1 MLYTVSTILALS
13 LSAGI
18 ANAQGSTYQLQSRNP
33 ALYEAGRQGCIA
45 ASDNADGAPVV
56 IHDCN
61 NEDVSKHTWSLSPWI
76 PGRIAFDGPP
86 GPMKIFGDKC
96 LDVKDG
102 INTDGAKLQ
111 LWTCEPGN
119 TNQLWISVKDQTYN
133 WAGTNK
139 CIDLT
144 DGNIADGNQLQLW
157 TCVGEPGSDNQ
168 KFEFTTRIPNDRSDR
183 PELISAGPSPPRDVC
198 LMATS
203 NTDGARVALGNRNGG
218 SGKTPAFPDGNAFW
232 TWARAP
238 LSGPI
243 KTFDGA
249 KCLDIPN
256 GDATNGNK
264 VQMWSCVEGSRNQQ
278 FKIDGPIPRAITW
291 VGEGSGNNKCLQTP
305 NGNFTEGNEIEIW
318 DCDSSKVSQHW
329 F

>member
-1 MLYTVSTILALS
+1 MRYTVSAIAALS

-18 ANAQGSTYQLQSRNP
+18 ANAQGTRQLQSRSP
-33 ALYEAGRQGCIA
+33 ALWAAGRQGCIA

-61 NEDVSKHTWSLSPWI
+61 NEDVSKHSWSVNPWI
-76 PGRIAFDGPP
+76 PGRIAFDGQP

-102 INTDGAKLQ
+102 INADGAKLQ

-119 TNQLWISVKDQTYN
+119 TNQLWISVKDETWN

-157 TCVGEPGSDNQ
+157 TCVGTPGSSNQ
-168 KFEFTTRIPNDRSDR
+168 KFENTARIPNDRSDR
-183 PELISAGPSPPRDVC
+183 LVLRAGDADPNIDVC
-198 LMATS
+198 LTATS
-203 NTDGARVALGNRNGG
+203 NTDGARLALGNCNSGN
-218 SGKTPAFPDGNAFW
+218 GKTPAFPDGDEFW
-232 TWARAP
+232 TYAREP

-243 KTFDGA
+243 KSFDGA
-249 KCLDIPN
+249 KCLDIPD

-264 VQMWSCVEGSRNQQ
+264 VQVWSCVEGSRNQQ
-278 FKIDGPIPRAITW
+278 FRIESPWPWAITW

-318 DCDSSKVSQHW
+318 DCDSSQVSQHW